1 MLQPL
6 ELAWKYEQGSERGL
20 GDLERYS
27 TLELSDQ
34 IDMSAEYALSATAHL
49 GIGVHD
55 LWYELG
61 WR

>member
-6 ELAWKYEQGSERGL
+6 ELAWSYEQGSERGL

-34 IDMSAEYALSATAHL
+34 IDMSAEYASSATAHI
-49 GIGVHD
+49 GTGVHD
-55 LWYELG
+55 LWY
-61 WR
+61 